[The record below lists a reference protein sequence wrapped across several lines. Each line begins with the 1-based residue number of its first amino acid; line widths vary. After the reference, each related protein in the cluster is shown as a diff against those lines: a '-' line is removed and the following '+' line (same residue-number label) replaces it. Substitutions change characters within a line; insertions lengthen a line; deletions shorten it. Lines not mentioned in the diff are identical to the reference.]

1 VTERFF
7 RGKTAPSGGALS
19 VQSPEGGDSR
29 IEARLRAASAPS
41 TSGVAGG
48 GDAT

>member
-7 RGKTAPSGGALS
+7 RGKTTPPCGALS
-19 VQSPEGGDSR
+19 VQSPKDGHSR
-29 IEARLRAASAPS
+29 IEARLRVASARN
-41 TSGVAGG
+41 TNGDAGD